1 MASFQGHRVSY
12 PWWVVLTEADR
23 HIDFQLNSGQRT
35 MAEQQH
41 LVDTLGVYDRIRNPH
56 GAARPNPNAPHI
68 KAGHENHAIDVDSW
82 NNGENKLQ
90 AWARSRGLDL
100 ENNVSTEAWHL
111 DPVHEEQLLKLA
123 REILAQRYITL
134 GAKGRKQLGLKKSL
148 RTLGYLNG
156 FYLGPFGKPAVAAL
170 KRFQHD
176 HHLVAD
182 GVAGPLTLEA
192 IKAALRR
199 KKAKR

>member
-1 MASFQGHRVSY
+1 MSTFQGHRVSY
-12 PWWVVLTEADR
+12 PWFVVLTEAAR

-41 LVDTLGVYDRIRNPH
+41 LVDTLGLYNAQTNPH
-56 GAARPNPNAPHI
+56 GAARPNANAPHI
-68 KAGHENHAIDVDSW
+68 KAGHENHALDVDSW

-90 AWARSRGLDL
+90 AWVQAQGCPLV
-100 ENNVSTEAWHL
+100 NNVSTEAWHL
-111 DPVHEEQLLKLA
+111 DPIDEDELLALA
-123 REILAQRYITL
+123 RKILAQRYITL
-134 GAKGRKQLGLKKSL
+134 GSKGRKQLGLKKSL
-148 RTLGYLNG
+148 RKLGYLKG
-156 FYLGPFGKPAVAAL
+156 FHLGPFGRPAVAAL

-176 HHLVAD
+176 HKLVAD

-199 KKAKR
+199 KGKR